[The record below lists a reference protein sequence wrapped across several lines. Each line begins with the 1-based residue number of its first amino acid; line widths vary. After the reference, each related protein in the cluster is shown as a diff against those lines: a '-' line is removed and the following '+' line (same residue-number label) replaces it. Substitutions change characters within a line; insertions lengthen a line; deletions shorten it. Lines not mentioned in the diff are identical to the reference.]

1 MITKNDLSIISI
13 RALAIYS
20 LLQGLSK
27 TLLQFSGPH
36 PKFLSSWAMLVL
48 AFVLWLSAPRLQNLM
63 VGGQPSDPDSDPKD
77 VSIQEIQIVA
87 VTVLGLILVVFG
99 IAEFFG
105 SIMFAHVFEYSSV
118 VAPVSMQGELIAA
131 IQSERIT
138 SLAKVGFGIIL
149 VGGANYITLLTKSLQ
164 SIKWVK

>member
-1 MITKNDLSIISI
+1 
-13 RALAIYS
+13 
-20 LLQGLSK
+20 
-27 TLLQFSGPH
+27 
-36 PKFLSSWAMLVL
+36 
-48 AFVLWLSAPRLQNLM
+48 
-63 VGGQPSDPDSDPKD
+63 
-77 VSIQEIQIVA
+77 
-87 VTVLGLILVVFG
+87 
-99 IAEFFG
+99 
-105 SIMFAHVFEYSSV
+105 MFAHVFEYSSV